1 MTVVYIQKRK
11 LSYNQQIEHLKQKGV
26 QFHKISEQDALH
38 YLQYNTY
45 LFKLSA
51 YRKNYPKD
59 ITNTRYLHLDFS
71 NLVDLAVID
80 MYLRALIVKLSL
92 NIEHFAK
99 VKLLRQVTD
108 NKHEDG
114 YCIVREYLNSL
125 DESSRHNI
133 LSELERNARSPYC
146 KEAYAKYKDNFP
158 VWVFIE
164 IISFGSFLS
173 FYKFC
178 AERFSAQFASF
189 PNKPLHNS
197 RDMINDFYLMLSVK
211 RIRNAAAHNNCILND
226 LRAQKHREQ
235 VSFELIRS
243 LRNDLGFG
251 SESIRKKVSNIRV
264 AQILTCL
271 YMHKKLASS
280 QGIQRHLSTELHE
293 FADRLFQKNTY
304 DDNQLIKST
313 FTLLA
318 SAIDK
323 WYPIG

>member
-158 VWVFIE
+158 V
-164 IISFGSFLS
+164 
-173 FYKFC
+173 
-178 AERFSAQFASF
+178 
-189 PNKPLHNS
+189 
-197 RDMINDFYLMLSVK
+197 
-211 RIRNAAAHNNCILND
+211 
-226 LRAQKHREQ
+226 
-235 VSFELIRS
+235 
-243 LRNDLGFG
+243 
-251 SESIRKKVSNIRV
+251 
-264 AQILTCL
+264 
-271 YMHKKLASS
+271 
-280 QGIQRHLSTELHE
+280 
-293 FADRLFQKNTY
+293 
-304 DDNQLIKST
+304 
-313 FTLLA
+313 
-318 SAIDK
+318 
-323 WYPIG
+323 